1 MELDENV
8 LRIIASET
16 EVPIEEITGDTDLF
30 DDLDFDSLDLI
41 NIIQNFEDINGLR
54 IELNDFSECR
64 TVKDI
69 SDRFHELSAESIP
82 LS

>member
-1 MELDENV
+1 MELDKNV

-16 EVPIEEITGDTDLF
+16 DVPIEEITGDTDLF

-41 NIIQNFEDINGLR
+41 NIIQNFEYSNGLR
-54 IELNDFSECR
+54 IEINDFSECR

-69 SDRFHELSAESIP
+69 SDRFQELSAESVP

>member
-8 LRIIASET
+8 LRIIASERDIP
-16 EVPIEEITGDTDLF
+16 VEEITGDTHLF

-41 NIIQNFEDINGLR
+41 NIIHNLEYSNGL
-54 IELNDFSECR
+54 IVEIDDFSECR

-69 SDRFHELSAESIP
+69 SDRFQELSAESVP

>member
-1 MELDENV
+1 MELDKNV

-16 EVPIEEITGDTDLF
+16 DVPIEEITGDTDLF

-69 SDRFHELSAESIP
+69 SDRFQELSAESIP

>member
-1 MELDENV
+1 MELDKNV

-16 EVPIEEITGDTDLF
+16 DVPIEEITGDTDLF

-41 NIIQNFEDINGLR
+41 NIIQNFEYSNGLR
-54 IELNDFSECR
+54 IEINDFSECR

-69 SDRFHELSAESIP
+69 SDRFQELSAESIP